1 MAVTG
6 VQSATQTVNSG
17 IGALASNYETF
28 LSLLTTQL
36 KNQDPLS
43 PLDNNQFTQQL
54 TQMTGVQQQLLTNQL
69 LTQMMA
75 QNQSDMGSGAV
86 NLIGKQ
92 VTVDTNDAA
101 MKDGKA
107 TWTFDLSGSTSE
119 AKIDVLD
126 SKGKIIWSGGSAD
139 FKEGMNTFR
148 WDGKATNGAPQP
160 DGIYTMR
167 VSAKDAN
174 NKTLSAVGTQTGIAS
189 RVATVDG
196 QLMLTVGAVRVP
208 LTAVTGVEPAPAPA
222 GA

>member
-1 MAVTG
+1 MAVTS
-6 VQSATQTVNSG
+6 VQAATQTINSG
-17 IGALASNYETF
+17 IGAMASNYETF

-54 TQMTGVQQQLLTNQL
+54 TSMTGVQQQLLTNQL
-69 LTQMMA
+69 LTQMIS

-101 MKDGKA
+101 LKDGKA

-119 AKIDVLD
+119 AKFDVLD
-126 SKGKIIWSGGSAD
+126 TAGKVIWSGGSSD
-139 FKEGMNTFR
+139 FKEGMNTFT
-148 WDGKATNGAPQP
+148 WDGKAANGVAQP
-160 DGIYTMR
+160 DGVYTMR
-167 VSAKDAN
+167 VTAKDAN
-174 NKTLSAVGTQTGIAS
+174 DKYLSAVGTQTGIAT
-189 RVATVDG
+189 RVATING
-196 QLMLTVGAVRVP
+196 QLMMTVGSVKVP
-208 LTAVTGVEPAPAPA
+208 LAAVTGVEPAPAPA